1 MNAHG
6 WGVPQVEKRA
16 DHSNFT
22 DHSLVL
28 ECYPCMNQEKELTS

>member
-6 WGVPQVEKRA
+6 RGVPQVEKRA

-22 DHSLVL
+22 DHSPLL
-28 ECYPCMNQEKELTS
+28 EC